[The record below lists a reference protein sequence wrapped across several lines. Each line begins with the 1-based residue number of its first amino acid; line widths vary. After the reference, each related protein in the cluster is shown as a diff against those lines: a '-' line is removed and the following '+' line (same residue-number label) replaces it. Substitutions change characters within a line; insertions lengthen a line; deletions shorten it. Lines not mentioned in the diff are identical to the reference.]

1 MRSEHAVEHGEV
13 VRPQAREVAR
23 VHVRQYLVVALHADA
38 PAQGQIVELRRQG
51 SDLVDHGFGLGACPL
66 VGEEDAAVLPRLDVL
81 RRPWLTVA
89 PA

>member
-13 VRPQAREVAR
+13 VRP
-23 VHVRQYLVVALHADA
+23 

-51 SDLVDHGFGLGACPL
+51 SDLVGHGFGLGARPL